1 MAEEKKETMSIYD
14 YEEKYVRRENSR
26 APKAFSRIFALT
38 IGVIIFT
45 CLFFICTKA
54 YELNEYFGYAT
65 IAVSVIFFIF
75 AFIVPVVKIF
85 KTGYFMTN
93 VSIKN
98 ARAAKA
104 HNKALRRQISEK
116 IIDLSAKVDM
126 VKWYDEKTVGKLAI
140 ALTGNDEEGIKTN
153 LTILYKDSV
162 KKSANS
168 IIRKAALKSA
178 VLTAISQNNAFDV
191 ALVTTIN
198 LQMIKDI
205 IFLYGFRPSDAKLG
219 RIFSTV
225 IMNSFAAYGLEDASI
240 GNTVVKGIGG
250 VTKSIPILG
259 SIIETVID
267 STVQG
272 MTNATFTSIIG
283 YQTIKYLEKEYRL
296 QDILDGIILEDENDL
311 KENCNLVE
319 KEIKTAVK
327 KGEKKGE
334 LVKA

>member
-1 MAEEKKETMSIYD
+1 MAEEQKETMSIYD
-14 YEEKYVRRENSR
+14 YEDKYVRRENSR
-26 APKAFSRIFALT
+26 APKAFSRIVALA
-38 IGVIIFT
+38 IGVVIFT

-54 YELNEYFGYAT
+54 YELNQYFGYAA
-65 IAVSVIFFIF
+65 IACSAVFFVF

-85 KTGYFMTN
+85 RTGYFFTN

-104 HNKALRRQISEK
+104 HNKALRREISEK
-116 IIDLSAKVDM
+116 IIDLSSKVDM
-126 VKWYDEKTVGKLAI
+126 VKWYDEKIVGELAI
-140 ALTGNDEEGIKTN
+140 ALTNNSEEGIKTN
-153 LTILYKDSV
+153 LTLLYKDSV

-168 IIRKAALKSA
+168 LIRKAAMKSA
-178 VLTAISQNNAFDV
+178 VLTAISQSNAFDV

-225 IMNSFAAYGLEDASI
+225 IMNSFAAYGLEDANI

-250 VTKSIPILG
+250 VSKSIPILG

-267 STVQG
+267 STIQG

-296 QDILDGIILEDENDL
+296 QDILDGIVLEDEKDL
-311 KENCNLVE
+311 KENCDMVE
-319 KEIKTAVK
+319 KEIKSSKDK
-327 KGEKKGE
+327 KKDQ

>member
-1 MAEEKKETMSIYD
+1 MAEEKKEVMTIYD
-14 YEEKYVRRENSR
+14 YEDKYVRRENSR
-26 APKAFSRIFALT
+26 APKAISRILALT

-54 YELNEYFGYAT
+54 YEINQYLGYGVI
-65 IAVSVIFFIF
+65 IAAVIFFVF
-75 AFIVPVVKIF
+75 AFIIPVVKIF
-85 KTGYFMTN
+85 STGYFLTN

-104 HNKALRRQISEK
+104 HNKALRKQISEK
-116 IIDLSAKVDM
+116 IIDLSSKVDM
-126 VKWYDEKTVGKLAI
+126 VKWYDEKTVGELAI
-140 ALTGNDEEGIKTN
+140 AVTSNNEEGIKTK
-153 LTILYKDSV
+153 LTLLYKDSV

-168 IIRKAALKSA
+168 LIRKAAMKSA
-178 VLTAISQNNAFDV
+178 VLTAISQSNAFDV
-191 ALVTTIN
+191 ALVSTIN

-219 RIFSTV
+219 RIFTTV
-225 IMNSFAAYGLEDASI
+225 IMNSFAAYGLENANI

-272 MTNATFTSIIG
+272 MTNATFTTIIG

-296 QDILDGIILEDENDL
+296 QDILDGIELTDENDL
-311 KENCNLVE
+311 KENCEIVE
-319 KEIKTAVK
+319 KEIKSSSKPQKNQLA
-327 KGEKKGE
+327 
-334 LVKA
+334 KAQ